1 MGRKNSFIAGLLAL
15 VLFPFPVGHL
25 YVRRP
30 WRGVVFST
38 AVLVVLFGSV
48 LFIADSPE
56 DIDTLTAQIRETGAL
71 PTPVNYLYFGLHA
84 LFIADCMLLA
94 RAAPQQAP
102 AKPPQKKRQI
112 RFPIAAPPKKVP
124 NPFTLFKNYR
134 CPNCKT
140 GLLPGTTTC
149 PQCGTPLKTQ
159 TTQPPQSRTLHMQ

>member
-25 YVRRP
+25 YVGRP
-30 WRGVVFST
+30 WRGVVFAT
-38 AVLVVLFGSV
+38 TVLVVLFGSV

-56 DIDTLTAQIRETGAL
+56 DIDALTAHIRETGAL

-94 RAAPQQAP
+94 RAAPEQSTERP
-102 AKPPQKKRQI
+102 KRKRQI
-112 RFPIAAPPKKVP
+112 QFPLAAPPKKVP

-140 GLLPGTTTC
+140 GLLPGTTMC
-149 PQCGTPLKTQ
+149 PQCGTPLKTSQ
-159 TTQPPQSRTLHMQ
+159 AQPPRSRSLSMQ